1 LCVSLQDCRQACLY
15 GDEEI
20 ALHTLLSLYISV
32 SGITAPIRAGFLL
45 ALFL

>member
-1 LCVSLQDCRQACLY
+1 MSVCLY
-15 GDEEI
+15 GDKEI

-32 SGITAPIRAGFLL
+32 SGIVAPVWAGFPL